1 MNNKRFIQKINADMK
16 KKGTKGAFKRAA
28 EIRGLTTN
36 RFMLEILAQPEKYSK
51 LERKRAILV
60 KTFKKIRSNK

>member
-28 EIRGLTTN
+28 EKRGLTTN

>member
-28 EIRGLTTN
+28 EKRGLTTN

-51 LERKRAILV
+51 LERKRAILA